1 MGMTTDMG
9 IRPGMHTFS
18 MTAGLGD
25 IGTGRARQ
33 MEAVEKAKGKNEG
46 GGQENR
52 IPPVRRDVYVHGD
65 APARTDIYCPAAD
78 GNGEPGIRFDDPG
91 RQDAGR
97 NVLAEGR
104 TEERRASGSPEGAE
118 EKRASA
124 SPEKSEKTEE
134 CTTNTDKV
142 DREIRELRK
151 KKKEL
156 EQKLARSDG
165 PEEKKRLETQLQQ
178 TERELQMKD
187 NDSYRRSHA
196 QYS

>member
-1 MGMTTDMG
+1 MPEAHAAESTA
-9 IRPGMHTFS
+9 HTADAQ
-18 MTAGLGD
+18 TRKAD
-25 IGTGRARQ
+25 RKA
-33 MEAVEKAKGKNEG
+33 AVSYTHL
-46 GGQENR
+46 
-52 IPPVRRDVYVHGD
+52 DVYK
-65 APARTDIYCPAAD
+65 
-78 GNGEPGIRFDDPG
+78 
-91 RQDAGR
+91 RQ
-97 NVLAEGR
+97 
-104 TEERRASGSPEGAE
+104 E

>member
-1 MGMTTDMG
+1 MKGVARKTGFRLSAGMYTSMGM
-9 IRPGMHTFS
+9 RLPGQASIALLLM
-18 MTAGLGD
+18 
-25 IGTGRARQ
+25 GTGSRESGLMTR
-33 MEAVEKAKGKNEG
+33 
-46 GGQENR
+46 
-52 IPPVRRDVYVHGD
+52 
-65 APARTDIYCPAAD
+65 
-78 GNGEPGIRFDDPG
+78 
-91 RQDAGR
+91 AGR

-156 EQKLARSDG
+156 EQKLARSDD